1 MLSLA
6 VTSSAEKLFWVDCGH
21 EFDCTNAKVYY
32 VDPSSSTPKA
42 VLFDTGVFVY
52 AYNET
57 SVSGEIPSIDYSF
70 LSGDL
75 DLVTY
80 QLSDIKTDYIFYF
93 KGGKIWRVD
102 TETLEKKRLSN
113 GSGITPSTF
122 CDAGVS
128 TDWITPDNSTLKYRL
143 KGPDGQCDTGDD
155 IRRAVKVGM
164 TSTTPPINIPNK
176 SIQEI
181 LLDGRYIVKNYSSM
195 EVQICST
202 DLSSCKP
209 ITPFTDSVDHENFN
223 KQWIILRVDC
233 KLISY
238 DYINEVLHIL
248 YPQPPDP
255 LPIGECVDSDG
266 KLHKDGYVY
275 FQTKRDASP
284 FTNTIKKVPVNGGSV
299 EILTEFTTDKE
310 LDGFDLDEISST
322 HVVYSWRTS
331 KYSEDHVRS
340 IPKGGGTPDDIVVIN
355 DACVEGGIAGQYYFC
370 EDKYGN
376 VWRVKLDGTQR
387 IKRSNSQI
395 NGATYGGSADWF
407 YGINPSTGRV
417 LLSDISN
424 NLKSYAIN
432 EDFRDATK
440 GILIGTV
447 PVNLSNFNTFSEF
460 GLDMLGFA
468 IKRSTAFSFGTDI
481 LFLDATSPSSLKRLT
496 NSNGWKITYTSD

>member
-1 MLSLA
+1 MKTRICIFLITLVFMLSLA

-80 QLSDIKTDYIFYF
+80 QQS
-93 KGGKIWRVD
+93 
-102 TETLEKKRLSN
+102 
-113 GSGITPSTF
+113 
-122 CDAGVS
+122 
-128 TDWITPDNSTLKYRL
+128 
-143 KGPDGQCDTGDD
+143 DTGDD
-155 IRRAVKVGM
+155 ICRAVKVGM

-376 VWRVKLDGTQR
+376 VWRATLAGTQR

-468 IKRSTAFSFGTDI
+468 LKRSTAFSFGTDI